1 MKMKTSKTM
10 TNKSDLIKLKLMPPL
25 ARGNHMTLD
34 FNCPLNFFAR
44 ILKRFATNL
53 GGGSSQNGRDSAGR
67 RLGIKRGDGCRV
79 KATEI
84 LVRQRGTVWKPGEN
98 VFLGRDHTIHA
109 KIDGI
114 VRFERKVLL
123 DNRVYVNVEEDPNKP
138 KVKLVD
144 ISSYLK
150 LPNTADGTLH
160 RQEIQVSS

>member
-1 MKMKTSKTM
+1 M
-10 TNKSDLIKLKLMPPL
+10 NPNYNNP
-25 ARGNHMTLD
+25 
-34 FNCPLNFFAR
+34 FNFFAKV
-44 ILKRFATNL
+44 LKRFATNL
-53 GGGSSQNGRDSAGR
+53 GGGSTQNGRDSAGR
-67 RLGIKRGDGCRV
+67 RLGIKRGEGCRV
-79 KATEI
+79 KANEI

-138 KVKLVD
+138 KVTLVD

-150 LPNTADGTLH
+150 LPNTADGTFH
-160 RQEIQVSS
+160 QEKFKLLNGKKQQVFLS